1 MFNPTVGNIIMALA
15 VLACLG
21 SLLGWQFTIASTA
34 KSAAGDRLFPAI
46 FSKVNRMGAP
56 VAGMIVMGIVQ
67 SVMALSTISPS
78 LSEQF
83 SALVN
88 LAVVTNVI
96 PYIISLSAL
105 MVIMKQSGVSP
116 GVYKRN
122 VAVLVVA
129 LLYSTYAIYAS
140 GMSAVLGAT
149 IVLAITYALYGFLA
163 TRFPS
168 ARVGAD
174 APARSA

>member
-1 MFNPTVGNIIMALA
+1 
-15 VLACLG
+15 
-21 SLLGWQFTIASTA
+21 
-34 KSAAGDRLFPAI
+34 
-46 FSKVNRMGAP
+46 
-56 VAGMIVMGIVQ
+56 
-67 SVMALSTISPS
+67 

-83 SALVN
+83 GALVN

-168 ARVGAD
+168 ARVAD